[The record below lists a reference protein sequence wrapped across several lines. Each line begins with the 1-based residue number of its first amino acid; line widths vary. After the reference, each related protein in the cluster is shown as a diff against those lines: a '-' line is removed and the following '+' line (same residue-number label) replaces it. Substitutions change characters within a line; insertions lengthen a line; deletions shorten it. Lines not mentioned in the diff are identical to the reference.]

1 MTFLAGLGLGL
12 SLIVAIGAQN
22 VFVLRQGMRREHV
35 ALVVAICAVSD
46 ALLIAAGVSGVG
58 LAAATF
64 PWLLTAAR
72 WAGAA
77 FLVTYGVLAARR
89 AFTEDHGLDSSQA
102 GRESRRGGTAA
113 RVALTCVALTWLNP
127 HVYLDTVFLVGSVA
141 AAHGDAKWLFA
152 AGAATG
158 SVVWFA
164 ALGYGARY
172 LGRWLS
178 GPRAWRF
185 LDAAIAVVMI
195 AIAASLIM
203 GA

>member
-22 VFVLRQGMRREHV
+22 VFVLRQGLRREHV
-35 ALVVAICAVSD
+35 ALVVVICAVSD
-46 ALLIAAGVSGVG
+46 ALLIAAGVSGIG

-77 FLVTYGVLAARR
+77 FLVTYGGLAARR
-89 AFTEDHGLDSSQA
+89 AFTVDHGLDSS
-102 GRESRRGGTAA
+102 RSGTAA
-113 RVALTCVALTWLNP
+113 PGGRTAARAALTCVALTWLNP
-127 HVYLDTVFLVGSVA
+127 HVYLDTVFVVGSVA
-141 AAHGDAKWLFA
+141 AAHGEAKWLFA
-152 AGAATG
+152 AGAGAG
-158 SVVWFA
+158 SVLWFTS
-164 ALGYGARY
+164 LGYGARY

-178 GPRAWRF
+178 GPRAWRVV
-185 LDAAIAVVMI
+185 DGVIAVVMI
-195 AIAASLIM
+195 AIAAGLII

>member
-22 VFVLRQGMRREHV
+22 VFVLRQGVRREHV
-35 ALVVAICAVSD
+35 ALVVVICAVSD

-58 LAAATF
+58 LAAASF

-72 WAGAA
+72 WAGAT
-77 FLVTYGVLAARR
+77 FLATYGVLAARR
-89 AFTEDHGLDSSQA
+89 AFTEDHGLDSSQS
-102 GRESRRGGTAA
+102 GSDQPRGGTAA

-141 AAHGDAKWLFA
+141 TAHGDAKWLFA

-158 SVVWFA
+158 SIVWFT

-178 GPRAWRF
+178 GPRAWRA
-185 LDAAIAVVMI
+185 LDAAIAVVML
-195 AIAASLIM
+195 AIATSLIM

>member
-102 GRESRRGGTAA
+102 GSESRRVGTAA

-178 GPRAWRF
+178 GPRAWRL
-185 LDAAIAVVMI
+185 LDAVIAVVMI

>member
-22 VFVLRQGMRREHV
+22 VFVLRQGVRREHV

-77 FLVTYGVLAARR
+77 FLVAYGVLAARR
-89 AFTEDHGLDSSQA
+89 AFTEDHGLDSSQD
-102 GRESRRGGTAA
+102 GGESRRGGTAA

-152 AGAATG
+152 AGAASG

-195 AIAASLIM
+195 AIAVSLIM

>member
-1 MTFLAGLGLGL
+1 MASTP
-12 SLIVAIGAQN
+12 
-22 VFVLRQGMRREHV
+22 RRRE
-35 ALVVAICAVSD
+35 ANGAV
-46 ALLIAAGVSGVG
+46 
-58 LAAATF
+58 
-64 PWLLTAAR
+64 
-72 WAGAA
+72 
-77 FLVTYGVLAARR
+77 
-89 AFTEDHGLDSSQA
+89 
-102 GRESRRGGTAA
+102 GGTAA
-113 RVALTCVALTWLNP
+113 RVALTCVALTWLNA